1 MNKNKKKLIKKT
13 NVIPNIIYVSAKN
26 KSKRR
31 KISIPKSKW
40 LNNYLD
46 AAKSKDVDLII
57 ELIGGDEGPAKKIV
71 FEALR
76 NKKHVVTANKA
87 LISKYGDRLA
97 LLAEKIM
104 LI

>member
-1 MNKNKKKLIKKT
+1 MKKKKLNIAIIGFGNIGSYLYKYLNKKKKLIKKT

-57 ELIGGDEGPAKKIV
+57 ELVI
-71 FEALR
+71 R
-76 NKKHVVTANKA
+76 
-87 LISKYGDRLA
+87 
-97 LLAEKIM
+97 
-104 LI
+104 